1 MITAM
6 NVIRKIF
13 APLAA
18 AALFLPFSCAQKPQP
33 QPDPQPDPDPREER
47 VMIPISGIRVTI
59 DGSYLYD
66 YAFTYDD
73 SLRVQTATLSRWTE
87 ILREERS
94 GCVPFNYGQSYEGK
108 KFKNRSSGVYCFKT
122 EEGNVSESSF
132 ACILRSVA
140 DKGLELVG
148 EASITS
154 NIKYTERE
162 DVSNIGALFVTGDF
176 IPFYMKGYPSNKYL
190 VSEIETIS
198 SNAGTPRHR
207 VVEYKIN
214 PVNGTVKTATVS
226 DYRGK
231 ELQHT
236 YVYTF
241 KY

>member
-1 MITAM
+1 MNMILKA
-6 NVIRKIF
+6 F
-13 APLAA
+13 APVAA
-18 AALFLPFSCAQKPQP
+18 ASAIGLASCAGEPEPQTPEKPEEP
-33 QPDPQPDPDPREER
+33 KEER
-47 VMIPISGIRVTI
+47 VMIPISNISVTL
-59 DGSYLYD
+59 DGAYLYE

-73 SLRVQTATLSRWTE
+73 SLKVQTATVSRYSKV
-87 ILREERS
+87 LREEHS
-94 GCVPFNYGQSYEGK
+94 VCEPFMYNQSYDGK
-108 KFKNRSSGVYCFKT
+108 KYKNQASGLCCFY
-122 EEGNVSESSF
+122 EADGNIGESSI
-132 ACILRSVA
+132 ACILTSEGS
-140 DKGLELVG
+140 KGLKLVG